1 MTTTVLTAPA
11 IRRRR
16 TASAADP
23 LKKVTVHLHESV
35 STAIMR
41 MVRQG
46 VAASQAAFIED
57 AVIAQLREIRRAKVY
72 AAYAEAAADP
82 TVMAEMAAT
91 TTAFDVTVAD
101 GRDA

>member
-1 MTTTVLTAPA
+1 MTPTVLTAPA
-11 IRRRR
+11 VRRRR

-35 STAIMR
+35 STAIVR
-41 MVRQG
+41 MVSQG

-57 AVIAQLREIRRAKVY
+57 AVIAHLREIRRAKVY

-82 TVMAEMAAT
+82 TFMAEMAAT
-91 TTAFDVTVAD
+91 TQAFDVTVAD